1 MRRIIYSSQATHDVG
16 PQELTELLA
25 VARDLNQ
32 RVGLTGML
40 LYCGQSFL
48 QVLEGEPRALQETY
62 ARIGADDRHTKLRL
76 LMDAE
81 VASPLFPDWSMGF
94 DHVDDEELA
103 EELDGY
109 TPATL
114 YPLVNPDLI
123 TNGRVA
129 ETLLTLYAKNRVR

>member
-16 PQELTELLA
+16 PQELTELLS
-25 VARDLNQ
+25 VARDLNT

-40 LYCGQSFL
+40 LYCSQSFL
-48 QVLEGEPRALQETY
+48 QVLEGEAQALQETY
-62 ARIGADDRHTKLRL
+62 VRIGADDRHTKLRL

-81 VASPLFPDWSMGF
+81 VAAPLFPDWSMGF

>member
-1 MRRIIYSSQATHDVG
+1 M
-16 PQELTELLA
+16 
-25 VARDLNQ
+25 N
-32 RVGLTGML
+32 
-40 LYCGQSFL
+40 
-48 QVLEGEPRALQETY
+48 
-62 ARIGADDRHTKLRL
+62 LRL

-81 VASPLFPDWSMGF
+81 VAAPLFPDWSMGF

-123 TNGRVA
+123 TNGRVV

>member
-16 PQELTELLA
+16 PQELTELLS

-48 QVLEGEPRALQETY
+48 QALEGESEALEETY
-62 ARIGADDRHTKLRL
+62 ARIAADDRHTNLRL

-81 VASPLFPDWSMGF
+81 VAAPLFPDWSMGF